1 MKNKIF
7 LSLLVLATGLTG
19 LNIAGLFTS
28 LRNDEIYS
36 VKDKHWDAECPSGIS
51 LTEDQF
57 HSGLDKIFTDKTLND
72 SAKVTQTCD
81 LVERGLVHYWL
92 DDKRKEYNLTIPVYE
107 NYILWG
113 MQFIYPLMFEKYQLL
128 DWRKTIQR
136 GVAICSQSAIA
147 VSEILNEKGVES
159 QIVKLNGHV
168 VARAKISNNRHFII
182 DPDFGVTLPYDIDE
196 IQNNVE
202 LIRPYYQAKI
212 CDESDMHRLID
223 VYNPD
228 GNKIV
233 RNAAVYMEGYGTF
246 GEIAYQLTWI
256 IPLLLLLPFVIINT
270 KRLLT
275 KLKTRI

>member
-1 MKNKIF
+1 MKNKVF
-7 LSLLVLATGLTG
+7 LALFVLATGLIG
-19 LNIAGLFTS
+19 LNMAGLFTS
-28 LRNDEIYS
+28 LRNNEIYS
-36 VKDKHWDAECPSGIS
+36 IKDKHWDAVCLSGIS

-57 HSGLDKIFTDKTLND
+57 HSGLEKTFTDKSLSD
-72 SAKVTQTCD
+72 SAKVTRTCE
-81 LVERGLVHYWL
+81 LVEQGLLHYWL

-113 MQFIYPLMFEKYQLL
+113 MQFISPLMFEKYQLL
-128 DWRKTIQR
+128 DWRKTIER

-147 VSEILNEKGVES
+147 LSEILNGKGIES

-168 VARAKISNNRHFII
+168 VARARISNNRNVIT
-182 DPDFGVTLPYDIDE
+182 DPDFGVTLPYDLDE

-212 CDESDMHRLID
+212 CDESDMQRLID

-233 RNAAVYMEGYGTF
+233 KNAAVYMEGYGTF
-246 GEIAYQLTWI
+246 GEISYWLTWI
-256 IPLLLLLPFVIINT
+256 IPLLLLLPFIIINT

-275 KLKTRI
+275 KLKTRK